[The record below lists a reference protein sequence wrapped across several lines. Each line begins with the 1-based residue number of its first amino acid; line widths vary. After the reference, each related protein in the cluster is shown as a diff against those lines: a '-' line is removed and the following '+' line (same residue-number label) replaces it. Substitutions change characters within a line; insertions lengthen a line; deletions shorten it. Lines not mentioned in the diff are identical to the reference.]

1 MELAASAAVKARN
14 KQLTIFLQVDPE
26 DRRRPDLLLSEMG
39 TNGNDVYIDVT
50 VGHPLLATYLKKA
63 CREKGYTLKI
73 LEEKKDRKYG
83 VSCAE
88 VGADF
93 QGFAFESYG
102 AASDKVFKMIHD
114 LCLHASRISGIDY
127 SRLTTYWK
135 KRLSTTMQK
144 ENAKF
149 IMKVSKLILTKRF
162 QNRFHSR
169 VPHVDCVNS
178 EHVHNNRV

>member
-1 MELAASAAVKARN
+1 MLLEFYVLIYYRERRMRN
-14 KQLTIFLQVDPE
+14 
-26 DRRRPDLLLSEMG
+26 LSER
-39 TNGNDVYIDVT
+39 YQRRSWQIDSRTTVT